1 MKQLFYIVSIVLM
14 TTIAFVSCK
23 GTTNKTNSTE
33 SGMPDFIGTWHY
45 ETVTQ
50 AVLGAVSDTVVF
62 DYINN
67 PHEQQFYEVYTPDS
81 IMTFYTI
88 QNDTLLNKLRFR
100 YAFRND
106 TLYMSD
112 PNKPVQTVHVKSFTD
127 NTVTID
133 YIRTYRD
140 TLFYCTSTM
149 ARYSS
154 PASQAEVKIRPSRY
168 LLRRLRGT
176 RGFLKK

>member
-23 GTTNKTNSTE
+23 GTTNKTNPTE
-33 SGMPDFIGTWHY
+33 SGMPDLVGTWHY

-100 YAFRND
+100 YAFRNG

-112 PNKPVQTVHVKSFTD
+112 PNKPIQTVHVKSFTD
-127 NTVTID
+127 STVTID

-140 TLFYCTSTM
+140 TLFYCTSTT
-149 ARYSS
+149 
-154 PASQAEVKIRPSRY
+154 
-168 LLRRLRGT
+168 RRSELPKWK
-176 RGFLKK
+176 FEK